1 MFFPLSLSLH
11 HECGRS
17 VSVIGML
24 GNEETP
30 ATTDATVMMMNGVD
44 DDDDRRNVDDERHI
58 MMKCLSLQFAHASSD
73 CQFQWEIS
81 FQQINRLVQS

>member
-1 MFFPLSLSLH
+1 MRSL
-11 HECGRS
+11 C
-17 VSVIGML
+17 IGYWDV
-24 GNEETP
+24 GHRRNTCN
-30 ATTDATVMMMNGVD
+30 DRRNGDDDEWVD
-44 DDDDRRNVDDERHI
+44 DDDDRRNVGDERHI